1 MGVMEKRI
9 SGCKAEIIYHRHVTE
24 MDRCPRG
31 WIVESPV
38 CSLLLLG
45 EISVS
50 SRYRPLTREF

>member
-1 MGVMEKRI
+1 
-9 SGCKAEIIYHRHVTE
+9 

-31 WIVESPV
+31 WVVESPV